1 MWAPRQLGMRAGRRT
16 LSPAMEP
23 SRCSGVTR
31 KGMAETLPSG
41 STPLPARGNRPSVI
55 SITGDA
61 MRGAT
66 EGTTTG
72 WYAKELDER
81 ASIAWSSVDGNLD
94 AYLSPGDEM
103 SGRLRVERACII
115 DIK

>member
-31 KGMAETLPSG
+31 KGMADTLPSG

-81 ASIAWSSVDGNLD
+81 ASIV
-94 AYLSPGDEM
+94 
-103 SGRLRVERACII
+103 VEQATAIWMLIYRQGT
-115 DIK
+115 K

>member
-1 MWAPRQLGMRAGRRT
+1 
-16 LSPAMEP
+16 
-23 SRCSGVTR
+23 
-31 KGMAETLPSG
+31 MADTLPSG

-103 SGRLRVERACII
+103 SGRFAQQAMLKKKKNLVRMPF
-115 DIK
+115 K

>member
-1 MWAPRQLGMRAGRRT
+1 
-16 LSPAMEP
+16 
-23 SRCSGVTR
+23 
-31 KGMAETLPSG
+31 MAAVLPSA

-103 SGRLRVERACII
+103 SGRSLAILFEIQ
-115 DIK
+115 IKSANYNDRKT